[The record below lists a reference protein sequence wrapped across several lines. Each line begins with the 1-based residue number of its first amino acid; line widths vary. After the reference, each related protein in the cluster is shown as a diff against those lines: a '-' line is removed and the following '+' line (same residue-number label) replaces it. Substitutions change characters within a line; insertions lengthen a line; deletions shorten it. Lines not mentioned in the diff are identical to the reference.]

1 MGNGSDLAR
10 GRIPG
15 TGTGI
20 LHIRCTGNRRIFNG
34 NRKNSRDHI
43 RHCCDYH
50 IPVWLAL
57 MTGIKQ
63 KKKNTLFLSD
73 KLFLIEG

>member
-15 TGTGI
+15 TGTCI

-34 NRKNSRDHI
+34 NRKNSRDNI
-43 RHCCDYH
+43 CHCCDYH

-63 KKKNTLFLSD
+63 KNKYFPFISVG
-73 KLFLIEG
+73 LFLIS